1 MFGVDKEEFDWQ
13 VFLVLSFDS
22 QYASETGL
30 NSKLTRI
37 RRNGKQG
44 ERKTKKL
51 RGGEKVNNNEL

>member
-22 QYASETGL
+22 QCVAETGL

-37 RRNGKQG
+37 EGNGRQS
-44 ERKTKKL
+44 ERKAKKTK
-51 RGGEKVNNNEL
+51 RWRNNAYNEL